1 MSGKYKKTCNYLN
14 YVKCMFVW
22 ASTVTGCISKSAIT
36 SLVAVPVSVASST
49 VGLKICGITAS
60 IKKYK
65 SIIKKKKKKYDKIV
79 MLGKTLEFTIA
90 YFNRNAIEVATSK
103 TLINIYISRDEFV
116 SVNNV
121 LREYNEMKEEIKN
134 PETSVEF
141 II

>member
-1 MSGKYKKTCNYLN
+1 MHVY
-14 YVKCMFVW
+14 W

-79 MLGKTLEFTIA
+79 ILGKTIEFTIA
-90 YFNRNAIEVATSK
+90 YFNRSAIEVPTSK
-103 TLINIYISRDEFV
+103 TLINIYISRDEFL